1 MTSEI
6 LSIAQILKSPQPW
19 RILKEEEM
27 ISQNKR
33 SPKFS
38 AILYIALI
46 VILAVGIYA
55 ILEYLENGTFILAFP
70 TSLPETSTNVPT
82 STAPLQSPTVTLPL
96 NTPTPSTVENTPT
109 LEIIEPPESS
119 PISPTSEGGTG
130 SIIPTPVPGFPFVT
144 ANENV
149 NIRTGPGVDYDNVGI
164 LKEGENAAIIAY
176 SNDSTWW
183 AIRYPNPPLDIGW
196 VSADYVTQTG
206 DVTIVPTPAPGAP
219 ILTAAANL
227 NIRSSPG
234 IEFDKIGLILIGQSA
249 EVVGV
254 SKDAEWW
261 AIKVPLAQ
269 GGRGWVTANFAQVGN
284 AQDVPIIE

>member
-1 MTSEI
+1 
-6 LSIAQILKSPQPW
+6 
-19 RILKEEEM
+19 M

-33 SPKFS
+33 SPIS
-38 AILYIALI
+38 RAILYIV
-46 VILAVGIYA
+46 VIAIMAVVIYT
-55 ILEYLENGTFILAFP
+55 ILQYLNTGSLLPDFP
-70 TSLPETSTNVPT
+70 TALPEVYTEIPATSTL
-82 STAPLQSPTVTLPL
+82 LQSPTVTLQPA
-96 NTPTPSTVENTPT
+96 TPTPSTVENTPT
-109 LEIIEPPESS
+109 LEVIVPAESPPPPPDSDE
-119 PISPTSEGGTG
+119 GTG

-149 NIRTGPGVDYDNVGI
+149 NIRTGPGVDYDNIAI

-176 SNDSTWW
+176 SNDSSWW

-206 DVTIVPTPAPGAP
+206 DVTIVPTPMPGAP
-219 ILTAAANL
+219 ILTANANL
-227 NIRSSPG
+227 NIRSGPG
-234 IEFDKIGLILIGQSA
+234 ITFDKIGLMLIGQSA

-254 SKDAEWW
+254 SKDGEWW

>member
-1 MTSEI
+1 
-6 LSIAQILKSPQPW
+6 
-19 RILKEEEM
+19 M
-27 ISQNKR
+27 ISENKR
-33 SPKFS
+33 SPIFS
-38 AILYIALI
+38 AVIYIVI
-46 VILAVGIYA
+46 IIILAVGIYL
-55 ILEYLENGTFILAFP
+55 ILEYLENGTITIAFP
-70 TSLPETSTNVPT
+70 TSLPQPTTNIPPSVTPIQ
-82 STAPLQSPTVTLPL
+82 SQTATPLSNIP
-96 NTPTPSTVENTPT
+96 TPTTVLISPT
-109 LEIIEPPESS
+109 LEIIEPPDSS
-119 PISPTSEGGTG
+119 PPTPTSDGVPG

-149 NIRTGPGVDYDNVGI
+149 NIRTGPGVDYDNIGI

-183 AIRYPNPPLDIGW
+183 AVRYPNPPLDIGW

-227 NIRSSPG
+227 NIRSGPG

-249 EVVGV
+249 EVVGI
-254 SKDAEWW
+254 SKDSEWW
-261 AIKVPLAQ
+261 AIKVPLAE

-284 AQDVPIIE
+284 AQEVPVIE